1 MHVSYGLEAREMK
14 EKIKEYVEN
23 NTKGFELEGVEFCDE
38 DYEFVEKLIAEGK
51 SLEDACDKM
60 MQGVRDCLDE
70 GLEDTDIEA
79 D

>member
-1 MHVSYGLEAREMK
+1 MK

-23 NTKGFELEGVEFCDE
+23 NAKKFELEGVEFCNE
-38 DYEFVEKLIAEGK
+38 DYEFVENLIAEGK
-51 SLEDACDKM
+51 SLEDACNEM
-60 MQGVRDCLDE
+60 MQDVRDYLDE

>member
-1 MHVSYGLEAREMK
+1 MK

-38 DYEFVEKLIAEGK
+38 
-51 SLEDACDKM
+51 M

-79 D
+79 E